1 MRLKQP
7 VVGSGFG
14 VGSGKY
20 SLKILAGGYCR
31 FCHREAQVS
40 VVQKSPA
47 LGPRGLGWD
56 SGSSMSYVTLGK
68 CHVLL
73 ILSSSSSFISLG
85 PVSRTRGMEWEGGCS
100 QSGLE
105 AKQEQSH

>member
-56 SGSSMSYVTLGK
+56 PGSSMSYVTLS
-68 CHVLL
+68 C
-73 ILSSSSSFISLG
+73 SSDFIVVIIIHKPG
-85 PVSRTRGMEWEGGCS
+85 PS
-100 QSGLE
+100 
-105 AKQEQSH
+105 